1 MGVSTERQG
10 AGKAR
15 EPGLLNALPLCQY
28 PAKLSLY
35 QPVDLLFIIS
45 RGFQR
50 LHAIA
55 SPGQK
60 KSHRGPQCV
69 LRRPRRGGLS
79 RLHYSIETAGK
90 ISRSTP
96 VCRASAIVHP
106 SGNSP
111 KKLISISL
119 VLTGVAGFCHLF
131 ATNYSMLLVIYLVW
145 GFTALFA
152 FWPAL
157 VKGIRSLAS
166 SEEQGK
172 AFGFMEAG
180 RGVTNAAHLAVALAI
195 ITFVSKSTGSSDMN
209 ATGLKAG
216 IIFYSVVV
224 ILLGILVL
232 LFFKD
237 PETNDKSERFNFK
250 QVFTVL
256 RLPQV
261 WILCLIL
268 CCTYVM
274 NMSYAYFN
282 PYATSALGVAM
293 TAGTIVTI
301 MADYIRPFASVG
313 GGVLADRLGRPKIMV
328 VAFAIMAVGT
338 FAIAL
343 FPSMSV
349 PLFVALCA
357 LVYVGMYCNYG
368 IVFSLMDD
376 GGIPM
381 EVSGTAVGVIC
392 TIGYLPEVV
401 CPATAGI
408 ILDTFTEAGYK
419 YYFLA
424 VGIIM
429 LIGIVGI
436 MIWNRSMK
444 KQKALNK

>member
-1 MGVSTERQG
+1 M
-10 AGKAR
+10 
-15 EPGLLNALPLCQY
+15 
-28 PAKLSLY
+28 
-35 QPVDLLFIIS
+35 
-45 RGFQR
+45 
-50 LHAIA
+50 
-55 SPGQK
+55 
-60 KSHRGPQCV
+60 
-69 LRRPRRGGLS
+69 
-79 RLHYSIETAGK
+79 
-90 ISRSTP
+90 
-96 VCRASAIVHP
+96 
-106 SGNSP
+106 
-111 KKLISISL
+111 
-119 VLTGVAGFCHLF
+119 AGFCHLF